1 VSEQAQGPLTAKKTV
16 LGVSGGIAS
25 YKSIDLARLLVLDG
39 AEVRTVL
46 TQSAVSFVQ
55 PLPFEVL
62 TGVTPIQRMFPVEGG
77 GFTGDMPHISLS
89 DSADLIIIAPATANI
104 IGKFAQGVGDDFLS
118 TLLLSARPPVL
129 VAPAMNPRM
138 WASPAVQENVAAL
151 RAVLIEQGARPA
163 SVNLVLS
170 AIRGTMKDAW
180 RLGQIDAEHL
190 ARVTDVPNVK
200 SEQLASGR
208 HVEAGEIR
216 RLFEECG
223 HDPVGARDAAML
235 GLLYGCGLR
244 RAEAVALELADY
256 DDGAVKVR
264 AGKGRKERFV
274 YAANGARAA
283 VEAWI
288 AVRGSWDGALLA
300 PVTKGG
306 HVQRRSLSAQAV
318 MLRLRFLAERAK
330 VSRLSPH
337 DLRRSFVGELLEAGA
352 DMSMVQKLAGHA
364 DPATT
369 ARYDRRPEDAKRR
382 TAGLLHV
389 PYVAAPMLPVADAPA
404 DAGDE
409 SPPAASSAPP
419 GRGDPPPAA
428 APG

>member
-1 VSEQAQGPLTAKKTV
+1 MPMSTNDAAGDRAK
-16 LGVSGGIAS
+16 
-25 YKSIDLARLLVLDG
+25 
-39 AEVRTVL
+39 
-46 TQSAVSFVQ
+46 
-55 PLPFEVL
+55 
-62 TGVTPIQRMFPVEGG
+62 
-77 GFTGDMPHISLS
+77 
-89 DSADLIIIAPATANI
+89 APATAPADEAPPDA
-104 IGKFAQGVGDDFLS
+104 G
-118 TLLLSARPPVL
+118 ARALVVYQPP
-129 VAPAMNPRM
+129 APPLPVEPPGP
-138 WASPAVQENVAAL
+138 PAVTERELVPVHTEPLPRDRNPAAVYLAGKPSAAGRRGLHNALRRATLVLTGGISKDPYAVDWPAVRYQHVAAL

-200 SEQLASGR
+200 SEQLAAGR

-244 RAEAVALELADY
+244 RSEAVALELADY

-274 YAANGARAA
+274 YAATGARAA

-306 HVQRRSLSAQAV
+306 HVQRRPLSAQAV

-330 VSRLSPH
+330 ISRLSPH

-389 PYVAAPMLPVADAPA
+389 PYVAAPLLPVSDAPA

-409 SPPAASSAPP
+409 SPPAASPAPP

>member
-1 VSEQAQGPLTAKKTV
+1 MSTNDAAGDRAQAPVSAPADEAAPDAGARALVVYQPPATPLPVEPPGPPAV
-16 LGVSGGIAS
+16 AE
-25 YKSIDLARLLVLDG
+25 RELVP
-39 AEVRTVL
+39 VRTE
-46 TQSAVSFVQ
+46 
-55 PLPFEVL
+55 PLPRDRNPAAVYLAGKPSAAGRRGLHNALRRATLVL
-62 TGVTPIQRMFPVEGG
+62 TGG
-77 GFTGDMPHISLS
+77 ISK
-89 DSADLIIIAPATANI
+89 DPYAVD
-104 IGKFAQGVGDDFLS
+104 
-118 TLLLSARPPVL
+118 
-129 VAPAMNPRM
+129 
-138 WASPAVQENVAAL
+138 WPAVRYQHVAAL

-200 SEQLASGR
+200 SEQLAAGR

-244 RAEAVALELADY
+244 RSEAVALELADY

>member
-1 VSEQAQGPLTAKKTV
+1 MSTNDAEGDRAQ
-16 LGVSGGIAS
+16 
-25 YKSIDLARLLVLDG
+25 
-39 AEVRTVL
+39 
-46 TQSAVSFVQ
+46 
-55 PLPFEVL
+55 
-62 TGVTPIQRMFPVEGG
+62 
-77 GFTGDMPHISLS
+77 
-89 DSADLIIIAPATANI
+89 APATAPADETAPDA
-104 IGKFAQGVGDDFLS
+104 GARALVVYQPPAQPLPVE
-118 TLLLSARPPVL
+118 PPGL
-129 VAPAMNPRM
+129 
-138 WASPAVQENVAAL
+138 PAVAERELVPVRTEPLPRDRNPAAVYLAGKPSAAGRRGLHNALRRAALVLTGGLSKDPYAVDWPAVRYQHVAAL

-200 SEQLASGR
+200 SEQLAAGR

-244 RAEAVALELADY
+244 RSEAVALELADY
-256 DDGAVKVR
+256 DAGAVKVR

-306 HVQRRSLSAQAV
+306 HVQRRPLSAQAV
-318 MLRLRFLAERAK
+318 MLRLRFLAKRAK
-330 VSRLSPH
+330 VGRLSPH

-409 SPPAASSAPP
+409 SPPAASPAPP

>member
-1 VSEQAQGPLTAKKTV
+1 MSTNDAAGDRAK
-16 LGVSGGIAS
+16 
-25 YKSIDLARLLVLDG
+25 
-39 AEVRTVL
+39 
-46 TQSAVSFVQ
+46 
-55 PLPFEVL
+55 
-62 TGVTPIQRMFPVEGG
+62 
-77 GFTGDMPHISLS
+77 
-89 DSADLIIIAPATANI
+89 APATAPADETPPAA
-104 IGKFAQGVGDDFLS
+104 GAR
-118 TLLLSARPPVL
+118 TLVVYQPPPPPLPVE
-129 VAPAMNPRM
+129 PPGP
-138 WASPAVQENVAAL
+138 PAVAEREPVPVRTEPLPRDRNPAAVYLAGKPSAAGRRGLHNALRRAALVLTGALSKDPYAVDWPAVRYQHVAAL
-151 RAVLIEQGARPA
+151 RAVLIEQGAKPA

-216 RLFEECG
+216 RLFEVCG

-244 RAEAVALELADY
+244 RAEAVALELDDY
-256 DDGAVKVR
+256 DDGALKVR

-283 VEAWI
+283 IEAWL
-288 AVRGSWDGALLA
+288 AVRGSWDGTLLA

-306 HVQRRSLSAQAV
+306 HVQRRSLTAQAV

-330 VSRLSPH
+330 ISRLSPH

-404 DAGDE
+404 DTGDE
-409 SPPAASSAPP
+409 SPPAASSALP
-419 GRGDPPPAA
+419 GRGDPPPAG

>member
-1 VSEQAQGPLTAKKTV
+1 MSTNDAEGDRAQAPVTAPAEAPPPAA
-16 LGVSGGIAS
+16 GDRA
-25 YKSIDLARLLVLDG
+25 LVVYQP
-39 AEVRTVL
+39 A
-46 TQSAVSFVQ
+46 AP
-55 PLPFEVL
+55 PLPVEPPGPPAVAERELVPVHTEPLPRDRNPAAVYLAGKPSAAGRRGLHNALRRATRVL
-62 TGVTPIQRMFPVEGG
+62 TGG
-77 GFTGDMPHISLS
+77 LS
-89 DSADLIIIAPATANI
+89 KDP
-104 IGKFAQGVGDDFLS
+104 FAVD
-118 TLLLSARPPVL
+118 
-129 VAPAMNPRM
+129 
-138 WASPAVQENVAAL
+138 WPAVRYQHVAAL

-190 ARVTDVPNVK
+190 ARVTDVANVK
-200 SEQLASGR
+200 SEQLAAGR

-244 RAEAVALELADY
+244 RSEAVALELSDY
-256 DDGAVKVR
+256 EDGALKVR

-288 AVRGSWDGALLA
+288 AVRGSWPGGLLA

-306 HVQRRSLSAQAV
+306 HVQRRPLTAQAV
-318 MLRLRFLAERAK
+318 MLRLRFLADRAK
-330 VSRLSPH
+330 VRRLSPH

-382 TAGLLHV
+382 AAGLLHV
-389 PYVAAPMLPVADAPA
+389 PYVAAPLLPVADAPA
-404 DAGDE
+404 NAGDE
-409 SPPAASSAPP
+409 PPPAASSAPP
-419 GRGDPPPAA
+419 GRGGPPPAA
-428 APG
+428 TPG